1 MIKENVTKLPGIGAK
16 KAEKLSDAGIDTIED
31 LLMTLPRGYEDRTKP
46 KNIAELTPG
55 ESAYVSGI
63 VMKVYSTPGYRRGR
77 KSLLKLRV
85 EDETGSMEVLFFNA
99 AYLSRSFTTGGAYAF
114 YGRVTENRSVL
125 QMIHPEFERLENAK
139 AEILPVYRQIPGV
152 SQRDLRKSMRAALQF
167 AFELPDVL
175 PDEIRE
181 KYGLEGLADAVRGI
195 HFPSGH
201 DELSSARRRIVYEQM
216 FVLRL
221 GLLMMQ
227 SGSEDGIAFPA
238 DDSAEVF
245 AGSLP
250 YELTGAQKRV
260 ISEIFA
266 DMERPVRMN
275 RLLQGDVGSGKTAA
289 AEAALYKAFR
299 AGFQGAMM
307 APTELLAKQHYETLK
322 HDLGKLGMNVG
333 ILTGHM
339 KPSEKKEMCDA
350 IESGKINAVV
360 GTHALIQP
368 DVVFRNLGIV
378 VTDEQHRF
386 GVDQRASL
394 GEKGSRPDIL
404 VMTATPI
411 PRSLAVI
418 MYGDRDVSAL
428 DEMPPGRIPVQTKA
442 VTDRSRNLVYDFVM
456 GEVAKGR
463 QGYVVAPLIED
474 SSEIEARS
482 AQGVFEELKKKY
494 PGVSIALLHGRMKE
508 EEKSAVMSDFADGRY
523 SVLVSTV
530 VIEVGIDVPNAAFMV
545 IESAERFGL
554 AQMHQLRGRV
564 GRGKQ
569 QSYCLLIMNGKG
581 DVARSRAHT
590 LVSTNDGFRIAEK
603 DLELRGPG
611 EVFGTRQHG
620 VPDVVLTEMVR
631 HTDVMEQLRG
641 DAMKLIEE
649 DPDLSMPGH
658 AELREK
664 VESVFGGHAELN
676 I

>member
-1 MIKENVTKLPGIGAK
+1 MIEENVTKLPGIGTK
-16 KAEKLSDAGIDTIED
+16 KAEKLSDAGIDTVED
-31 LLMTLPRGYEDRTKP
+31 LLLTLPRGYEDRTRP
-46 KNIAELTPG
+46 KDIAELVPG
-55 ESAYVSGI
+55 ESAYVRGF
-63 VMKVYSTPGYRRGR
+63 VMKTFSTPGYRRGR

-85 EDETGSMEVLFFNA
+85 EDETGNMEVLFFNA
-99 AYLSRSFTTGGAYAF
+99 AYLSKSFTTGGAYAF
-114 YGRVTENRSVL
+114 YGRVTENRGVL
-125 QMIHPEFERLENAK
+125 QMIHPEFERVENAK

-152 SQRDLRKSMRAALQF
+152 SQRDMRKSMRAALQF

-175 PDEIRE
+175 PDGIKE
-181 KYGLEGLADAVRGI
+181 KYGLEGIADAVRGI

-201 DELSSARRRIVYEQM
+201 DELDSARRRIVYEQM
-216 FVLRL
+216 FVLRV

-227 SGSEDGIAFPA
+227 SGSEDGIAFPS

-260 ISEIFA
+260 ISEIYA

-275 RLLQGDVGSGKTAA
+275 RLLQGDVGSGKTAV

-307 APTELLAKQHYETLK
+307 APTELLAKQHYETLRN
-322 HDLGKLGMNVG
+322 DLGKLGMNVG
-333 ILTGHM
+333 LLTGHM
-339 KPSEKKEMCDA
+339 KPSEKREVCDA
-350 IESGKINAVV
+350 IESGEIDAAV

-368 DVVFRNLGIV
+368 DVAFRNLGIV

-394 GEKGSRPDIL
+394 SEKGSKPDIL

-428 DEMPPGRIPVQTKA
+428 DEMPPGRIPVLTKA
-442 VTDRSRNLVYDFVM
+442 VTDRSRKLVYDFVI
-456 GEVAKGR
+456 GEVSKGR

-474 SSEIEARS
+474 SSEIDARS
-482 AQGVFEELKKKY
+482 AEGVFGELKKKY

-508 EEKSAVMSDFADGRY
+508 DEKTAVMSDFAAGRY

-530 VIEVGIDVPNAAFMV
+530 VIEVGIDVPNATFMV

-564 GRGKQ
+564 GRGKE

-590 LVSTNDGFRIAEK
+590 LVGTNDGFRIAEK

-620 VPDVVLTEMVR
+620 VPDVALTEMVR
-631 HTDVMEQLRG
+631 HTDVMEELRG
-641 DAMKLIEE
+641 DAMRLIRE
-649 DPDLSMPGH
+649 DPDLSMPDH
-658 AELREK
+658 AGLREK
-664 VESVFGGHAELN
+664 VESVFGGHAQLN